1 MTVCVLPNPQKS
13 AAIVVAQR
21 AAKLLEEY
29 GARVVLPESAQ
40 QFCKIERVCYLPQKQ
55 AFSQADVLL
64 TVGGD
69 GTILHAARESLDY
82 RKPILGI
89 NLGRTGFLATCEVDE
104 MEIKLRALVEEHY
117 QLDSRLMLE
126 AEGMSLE
133 GPWKL
138 TALNDF
144 VISRVDPLH
153 TIDCSVSCD
162 DILMNHCR
170 GDGVIVATPTGS
182 TAYSLSAGGPILDAK
197 IQGIVVTPIC
207 AHSLQSPPMVL
218 SAQRRITIRIDR
230 GEAQRACISSDG
242 THLLEVVPD
251 SPIQIQMSQQ
261 AMQLVTFNKADQFKA
276 IDQKLKGR

>member
-1 MTVCVLPNPQKS
+1 MTVCVLPNPQKP
-13 AAIVVAQR
+13 AAIMVAQR
-21 AAKLLEEY
+21 AAKLLKDY
-29 GARVVLPESAQ
+29 GADVMLLQSSQ
-40 QFCKIERVCYLPQKQ
+40 QFCKLDQVQYLPQNQ
-55 AFSQADVLL
+55 AFLQADVLL

-69 GTILHAARESLDY
+69 GTILHAARNSLKY
-82 RKPILGI
+82 CKPILGI

-104 MEIKLRALVEEHY
+104 MEIKLRALVEGHY

-126 AEGMSLE
+126 AHGMSPD

-144 VISRVDPLH
+144 VISRIDPLH
-153 TIDCSVSCD
+153 TIDCTVSCD

-218 SAQRRITIRIDR
+218 SAQRHITIRIEK
-230 GEAQRACISSDG
+230 GAVQGACISSDG
-242 THLLEVVPD
+242 AQLIELTPN
-251 SPIQIQMSQQ
+251 SPVQIQMARQR
-261 AMQLVTFNKADQFKA
+261 MQLITFNKADQFKA

>member
-1 MTVCVLPNPQKS
+1 MIVCVLPNPQKP
-13 AAIVVAQR
+13 AAIMVAQR
-21 AAKLLEEY
+21 AAKLLQEY
-29 GARVVLPESAQ
+29 GAKVFMQQSAQAFCVAEGVSYLPEQ
-40 QFCKIERVCYLPQKQ
+40 QAL
-55 AFSQADVLL
+55 AHADVLL

-69 GTILHAARESLDY
+69 GTILRAARESLEWC
-82 RKPILGI
+82 KPILGI

-104 MEIKLRALVEEHY
+104 MEIKLRALVDGRY

-126 AEGMSLE
+126 AEGMSPS

-144 VISRVDPLH
+144 VISRIDPLH

-218 SAQRRITIRIDR
+218 SAERRITIRIDK
-230 GEAQRACISSDG
+230 GEGQEACISSDG
-242 THLLEVVPD
+242 AHLLELVPD
-251 SPIQIQMSQQ
+251 SPIQIKMSQQ
-261 AMQLVTFNKADQFKA
+261 TMQLITFNKADQFKA